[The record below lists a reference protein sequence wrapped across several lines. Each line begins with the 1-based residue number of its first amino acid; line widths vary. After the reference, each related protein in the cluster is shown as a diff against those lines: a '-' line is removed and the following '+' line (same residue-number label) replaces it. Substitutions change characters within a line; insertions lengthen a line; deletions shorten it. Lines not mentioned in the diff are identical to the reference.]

1 MSVHVPLSQNVI
13 DIGGPSPSRF
23 PYNGRCASN
32 HLSSR
37 YLHMQV
43 IETVADFRAVERSC
57 PRPLGLVP
65 TMGYLHEGHLS
76 LVRRARSDSATA
88 AVSIFVN
95 PTQFGENEDLSTYP
109 RDMEGDLEK
118 LRLEGVDLVFAPPAS
133 EVYPPGFDTSIGV
146 GAIAQVLEGEHRPGH
161 FAGVATVV
169 CKLLTIVRP
178 DNVYFGQKDAQ
189 QCLVVKRLNADLN
202 LGANVVVMP
211 TVRDPDGLALSSR
224 NAYLTPEDRQSAL
237 SLYRALRL
245 SEILCSEGIRDANT
259 IRSQMLLVLNAE
271 PTASIDYVSIAD
283 ADTLQELTT
292 IDRPALVSL
301 AVHIGKVRLIDN
313 IVLHPNCP

>member
-1 MSVHVPLSQNVI
+1 
-13 DIGGPSPSRF
+13 
-23 PYNGRCASN
+23 
-32 HLSSR
+32 
-37 YLHMQV
+37 MQV

-76 LVRRARSDSATA
+76 LVRRARADNATA
-88 AVSIFVN
+88 AASIFVN
-95 PTQFGENEDLSTYP
+95 PTQFAENEDLSTYP

-118 LRLEGVDLVFAPPAS
+118 LRREGVDLVFAPSAS
-133 EVYPPGFDTSIGV
+133 EVYPPGFDTGIDV
-146 GAIAQVLEGEHRPGH
+146 GATATRLEGEHRPGH
-161 FAGVATVV
+161 FTGVATVV
-169 CKLLTIVRP
+169 CKLLTITRP

-224 NAYLTPEDRQSAL
+224 NAYLTPEDRQAAL
-237 SLYRALRL
+237 SLSRALRFA
-245 SEILCSEGIRDANT
+245 ETMYTEGIRDAAT
-259 IRSQMLLVLNAE
+259 LRSQITMVLNTE
-271 PTASIDYVSIAD
+271 PAASIDYVSIAD
-283 ADTLQELTT
+283 AETLEELTT

-301 AVHIGKVRLIDN
+301 AVRFGAVRLIDN
-313 IVLHPNCP
+313 VVLHPDS

>member
-1 MSVHVPLSQNVI
+1 M
-13 DIGGPSPSRF
+13 R
-23 PYNGRCASN
+23 
-32 HLSSR
+32 
-37 YLHMQV
+37 V
-43 IETVADFRAVERSC
+43 IETVADFRAIERSC

-76 LVRRARSDSATA
+76 LVRRARADNATA
-88 AVSIFVN
+88 AASIFVN

-118 LRLEGVDLVFAPPAS
+118 LRREGIDLVFAPPAS
-133 EVYPPGFDTSIGV
+133 EVYPPGFDTSIDV
-146 GAIAQVLEGEHRPGH
+146 GAIATRLEGEHRPRH

-189 QCLVVKRLNADLN
+189 QCLVIKRLNADLN

-237 SLYRALRL
+237 TLYRALRFA
-245 SEILCSEGIRDANT
+245 EAMCAEGVRDAAT
-259 IRSQMLLVLNAE
+259 LRSQMMMVLNTV
-271 PTASIDYVSIAD
+271 PSASVDYVSIAD
-283 ADTLQELTT
+283 AETLEELAI

-301 AVHIGKVRLIDN
+301 AVRIGAVRLIDN
-313 IVLHPNCP
+313 VVLRPDGSH

>member
-1 MSVHVPLSQNVI
+1 
-13 DIGGPSPSRF
+13 
-23 PYNGRCASN
+23 
-32 HLSSR
+32 
-37 YLHMQV
+37 MQV
-43 IETVADFRAVERSC
+43 IETVADFRAAQRSC

-76 LVRRARSDSATA
+76 LVRRARADNATA
-88 AVSIFVN
+88 AASIFVN

-109 RDMEGDLEK
+109 RDMDGDLEK
-118 LRLEGVDLVFAPPAS
+118 LRREGVDLVFAPPAS
-133 EVYPPGFDTSIGV
+133 EVYPPGFDTTIDV
-146 GAIAQVLEGEHRPGH
+146 GDIARRLEGEHRPGH
-161 FAGVATVV
+161 FTGVATVV

-189 QCLVVKRLNADLN
+189 QCLVIQRLNADLN
-202 LGANVVVMP
+202 LGANVIVMP

-237 SLYRALRL
+237 SLSRALRL
-245 SEILCSEGIRDANT
+245 AEILHSEGVRDAAT
-259 IRSQMLLVLNAE
+259 IRAQMQLVLNTQ
-271 PTASIDYVSIAD
+271 PTASIDYISIAD
-283 ADTLQELTT
+283 AQTLQELTT

-313 IVLHPNCP
+313 VVLRPNG

>member
-1 MSVHVPLSQNVI
+1 
-13 DIGGPSPSRF
+13 
-23 PYNGRCASN
+23 
-32 HLSSR
+32 
-37 YLHMQV
+37 MQV

-76 LVRRARSDSATA
+76 LVRRSRSDNATA
-88 AVSIFVN
+88 AASIFVN
-95 PTQFGENEDLSTYP
+95 PTQFAENEDLSTYP

-118 LRLEGVDLVFAPPAS
+118 LRREGVDLVFAPSAS
-133 EVYPPGFDTSIGV
+133 EIYPPGFDTSIDV
-146 GAIAQVLEGEHRPGH
+146 GTIARGLEGEHRPGH

-224 NAYLTPEDRQSAL
+224 NAYLSPEDRQSAL
-237 SLYRALRL
+237 SLSRALRL
-245 SEILCSEGIRDANT
+245 AETLCAEGVRDTAT
-259 IRSQMLLVLNAE
+259 IRSQMMMVLNTE
-271 PTASIDYVSIAD
+271 PVASIDYVSIAD
-283 ADTLQELTT
+283 AETLEELTT

-301 AVHIGKVRLIDN
+301 AVRVGSVRLIDN
-313 IVLHPNCP
+313 VVVKSRD

>member
-1 MSVHVPLSQNVI
+1 
-13 DIGGPSPSRF
+13 
-23 PYNGRCASN
+23 
-32 HLSSR
+32 
-37 YLHMQV
+37 MQV

-76 LVRRARSDSATA
+76 LVRRSRSDNATA
-88 AVSIFVN
+88 AASIFVN
-95 PTQFGENEDLSTYP
+95 PTQFAENEDLSTYP

-118 LRLEGVDLVFAPPAS
+118 LRREGVDLVFAPSAS
-133 EVYPPGFDTSIGV
+133 EIYPPGFDTSIDIGT
-146 GAIAQVLEGEHRPGH
+146 IARGLEGEHRPGH

-211 TVRDPDGLALSSR
+211 TVRDPDELALSSR
-224 NAYLTPEDRQSAL
+224 NAYLSPEDRQSAL
-237 SLYRALRL
+237 SLSRSLRL
-245 SEILCSEGIRDANT
+245 AETLCAEGVRDTAT
-259 IRSQMLLVLNAE
+259 IRSQMMMVLNTVPA
-271 PTASIDYVSIAD
+271 ASIDYVSIAD
-283 ADTLQELTT
+283 AETLEELTT

-313 IVLHPNCP
+313 VVLRPTTL